1 MWQDPGMST
10 DPEVRRIR
18 AMRLRAQGLVP
29 QAQPWADPADV
40 ARGMLA
46 MQAQDAAGVR
56 WALALRTADAPT
68 DEQVVADLGK
78 GQVVRNRPSRGT
90 LQITAPEDMHWLSAV
105 MSVRANKGAV
115 RRRPALKLT
124 DAMVDQV
131 EEVVRSELAAGV
143 RTRPELVQACAD
155 AGVALDN
162 GQAGHI
168 LRHLTEKMTIVFA
181 HPTPKVDSFARPED
195 WITERREPEEPLAE
209 IVRRF
214 VGARGPVTRQD
225 IGRWTD
231 LPMGSV
237 DAGIEAA
244 SDWLE
249 RVNLA
254 GSDYLVLRGTTDLTD
269 SEVDA
274 ALAHPLL
281 LPPFDEYLIGYGSRE
296 PVLEERYFERIV
308 PGRNG
313 MFKPI
318 LVVDGEVVGVW
329 TQKRTAKKVTVTV
342 EPFGDM
348 NAKVI
353 RALAEPVAAYGR
365 FLGREAE
372 LAAIR

>member
-1 MWQDPGMST
+1 MPIDA
-10 DPEVRRIR
+10 EVRRIR
-18 AMRLRAQGLVP
+18 ALRLRAQGLVP

-56 WALALRTADAPT
+56 WALALRAADAPT
-68 DEQVVADLGK
+68 DEEVAADLGQ
-78 GQVVRNRPSRGT
+78 GRVVRNRPSRGT
-90 LQITAPEDMHWLSAV
+90 LQITAPEDMHWLSSV
-105 MSVRANKGAV
+105 MSVRAHQGAI
-115 RRRPALKLT
+115 RRRSALKLT
-124 DAMVDQV
+124 DAMVDRA
-131 EEVVRSELAAGV
+131 EELIGSELAAGV

-155 AGVALDN
+155 AGLTLDN

-168 LRHLTEKMTIVFA
+168 LRHLTEKMAIVFA

-195 WITERREPEEPLAE
+195 WIAERREPEETLAE
-209 IVRRF
+209 IVTRF

-225 IGRWTD
+225 IGRWSD

-244 SDWLE
+244 AGSLE

-254 GSDYLVLRGTTDLTD
+254 CSEYLVLRGTTDITD

-274 ALAHPLL
+274 ALAHSLL
-281 LPPFDEYLIGYGSRE
+281 LPSFDEYLIGYGSRE
-296 PVLEERYFERIV
+296 PVLEGRFFERIV

-318 LVVDGEVVGVW
+318 VVVDGEVVGIW
-329 TQKRTAKKVTVTV
+329 SQKRTTKKVTVAV

-348 NAKVI
+348 KAKVI

-365 FLGREAE
+365 FLGRPAE
-372 LAAIR
+372 LAPIS